1 MLAGVQDWANAWAL
15 CFGRTLPV
23 VQLSES
29 NNRVKRCAKYV
40 TDTRKE
46 FGFGFARPLDFFDA
60 LSLSDV
66 LHSALVIEDR
76 PGHIAD
82 RTCVFAQPH
91 FGSVFAVGL
100 VLKQF
105 HHTVRLDKTFEL
117 FPARRIDVGGLS
129 NVADLGDDFLG

>member
-1 MLAGVQDWANAWAL
+1 MLAGAQDVANAWAL

-23 VQLSES
+23 QQLSKS
-29 NNRVKRCAKYV
+29 NNRVKRCAKFV

-60 LSLSDV
+60 LSLSVV

-76 PGHIAD
+76 PGHIAN
-82 RTCVFAQPH
+82 RACVFAQPH
-91 FGSVFAVGL
+91 FSSVFAVGL

-105 HHTVRLDKTFEL
+105 HHTVRLDKKFEL
-117 FPARRIDVGGLS
+117 FPASRIAVRGW
-129 NVADLGDDFLG
+129 

>member
-1 MLAGVQDWANAWAL
+1 MLAGAQDVANAWAL

-23 VQLSES
+23 QQLSES
-29 NNRVKRCAKYV
+29 NNRVKRCAKFV

-76 PGHIAD
+76 LAHIAN
-82 RTCVFAQPH
+82 RACVFAEPH
-91 FGSVFAVGL
+91 FGSDFMVRL
-100 VLKQF
+100 VLEAFQ
-105 HHTVRLDKTFEL
+105 HH
-117 FPARRIDVGGLS
+117 LS
-129 NVADLGDDFLG
+129 SH